1 MNNPQTSKRLSA
13 TDWAHIVT
21 LFERGEKNLRELA
34 EQFDVS
40 IQAIS
45 KGLKSRGVK
54 KGSRLAEVA
63 GEVNDAA
70 REAREA
76 KVKQAN
82 SLVDSYAKWFD
93 VIAKLTMQRVIEGSK
108 TTGGLAAINA
118 DILSLKNATAI
129 IHKARAENWE
139 ILDIKELLGENAEL
153 PDLNVGEYTP
163 EELERIRQANED
175 SYLEGLDDD
184 DAEEDDLGF
193 DEDDESEED

>member
-1 MNNPQTSKRLSA
+1 MSA